1 MNDTEKQ
8 TNEWSKR
15 EVGALWL
22 KQGSNQKYF
31 SGHVK
36 MTDDYGAETT
46 QRVVVFSNKKKTKS
60 NQPDFRIYLSKDREN
75 QSEQSEQQESQ
86 SQDSQPQQVEAQQS
100 SEATVSVEDTL

>member
-1 MNDTEKQ
+1 MSDTNKQTSEKQ
-8 TNEWSKR
+8 TEWSKR

-36 MTDDYGAETT
+36 MTDDYGTETT
-46 QRVVVFSNKKKTKS
+46 QRVVVFSNKNKTKS

-75 QSEQSEQQESQ
+75 QPEQQGSEFQQANESAPV
-86 SQDSQPQQVEAQQS
+86 DEPVVTA
-100 SEATVSVEDTL
+100 EDTL

>member
-1 MNDTEKQ
+1 MSDTNNQNND
-8 TNEWSKR
+8 WSKR

-46 QRVVVFSNKKKTKS
+46 QRLVVFSNKNKTKP
-60 NQPDFRIYLSKDREN
+60 NQPDFRIYLSKDRE
-75 QSEQSEQQESQ
+75 EQSEQQQAEPSQATQNTES
-86 SQDSQPQQVEAQQS
+86 
-100 SEATVSVEDTL
+100 TVSAEDTL